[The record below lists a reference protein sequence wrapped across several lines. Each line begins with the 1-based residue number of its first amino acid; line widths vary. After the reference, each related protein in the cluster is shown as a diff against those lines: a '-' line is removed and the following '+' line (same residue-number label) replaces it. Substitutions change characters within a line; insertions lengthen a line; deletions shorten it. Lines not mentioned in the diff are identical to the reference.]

1 MRLHGKT
8 AIVTGGAQ
16 GIGREYAARFAR
28 EGANVVITD
37 IREEQA
43 QRVAREISQQEGG
56 KGGKVVAIKSDV
68 TSQEEMNSAAAFA
81 NREFGHI
88 DVLMNNAAIYYDLDC
103 ANQSIEYGRKV
114 LDVNLFGIIIAA
126 RAVFPYMKKQRGG
139 ALINIATIGAWPPEG
154 LGGAN
159 RSNAP
164 DYETVP
170 VFYYGLAK
178 SGVVWLTKTMAI
190 DLGRYGIRVN
200 AIAPGSSRIGC
211 DHKDHVVGGDGEFQP
226 HERAREIPA
235 TLRSHGDRRFS
246 SLGGFGINDRASA
259 DSGRRPDHAD
269 LIIATNEDVSCGLH
283 DITLVS
289 GNLTRSLE

>member
-56 KGGKVVAIKSDV
+56 KGGKVIAIKSDA

-81 NREFGHI
+81 NREFGQI
-88 DVLMNNAAIYYDLDC
+88 DVLMNNAAIYYDLDW

-200 AIAPGSSRIGC
+200 AIAPGVVASDATIKMMSSEGMESFSRMSALG
-211 DHKDHVVGGDGEFQP
+211 KFLQP
-226 HERAREIPA
+226 SDLTGTAVF
-235 TLRSHGDRRFS
+235 L
-246 SLGGFGINDRASA
+246 ASE
-259 DSGRRPDHAD
+259 DSALMTGQV
-269 LIIATNEDVSCGLH
+269 LIVDAGL
-283 DITLVS
+283 IMPT
-289 GNLTRSLE
+289 